1 MVLYWRDGLEVTKFI
16 YSNPVF
22 AHSMDYKPYKLT
34 DPQQGGQRVYGD
46 FMSGDFAWK
55 YYVCLHTHFI
65 TA

>member
-1 MVLYWRDGLEVTKFI
+1 MLYWRDGLEVIKFI

-22 AHSMDYKPYKLT
+22 ARSMDYKPYRLT

-46 FMSGDFAWK
+46 FMSGDFAWN
-55 YYVCLHTHFI
+55 YYVRLHTHFI